1 MTKFCVRIKIQDNN
15 NKIQTLMGKLI
26 DEDEQFITIKTGQG
40 NIITANKKFLVS
52 VEQTKIKFI
61 NQTKK
66 EEDEC

>member
-15 NKIQTLMGKLI
+15 NKIQTLLGKLI

-40 NIITANKKFLVS
+40 NTITANKKFLVS
-52 VEQTKIKFI
+52 VEHTKVKYI

-66 EEDEC
+66 EDTS